1 MTLMGKFD
9 CTSLFIVS
17 SLQSV
22 RWGTF
27 CFPFAPFVSF
37 SDLCLFAGPDSS
49 PVFTL
54 FLLNSKKM
62 LGPDFSSVQASLARV
77 KPR

>member
-1 MTLMGKFD
+1 M
-9 CTSLFIVS
+9 
-17 SLQSV
+17 

-49 PVFTL
+49 PVLTL

-62 LGPDFSSVQASLARV
+62 LGPGFSSVQSSLARV
-77 KPR
+77 KPRRTGEWAQIRQNWAT